1 MTASE
6 QLARA
11 DSRLTE
17 FVDAILAGAAKRAG
31 AALACRVGCT
41 ECCIGPFPIN
51 ALDALR
57 LRRGFERLR
66 SRDPRRAARL
76 RERARRAAAALAPDF
91 PGDSATGLLADD
103 ERARDAF
110 FRRHEALA
118 CPALDP
124 ETGACELH
132 EYRPIS
138 CRTFGPP
145 VRVEGLPLPPC
156 RLCFRGASARR
167 IEACRVEVDCA
178 ALEEPMLPRAE
189 SVAALP
195 GETIIVF
202 ALGGHSVDRRL
213 TVCQTAAPSS
223 GIT

>member
-6 QLARA
+6 PLARG

-17 FVDAILAGAAKRAG
+17 FVDAILAGAAKRSG
-31 AALACRVGCT
+31 AALACRIGCT
-41 ECCIGPFPIN
+41 ECCVGPFPIN

-57 LRRGFERLR
+57 LRRGLAELR
-66 SRDPRRAARL
+66 SRDPRRAARV
-76 RERARRAAAALAPDF
+76 RERAGRATAALTRDF
-91 PGDSATGLLADD
+91 PGDAATGLLADD
-103 ERARDAF
+103 ERARDAY

-124 ETGACELH
+124 ETGARELY

-145 VRVEGLPLPPC
+145 VRVEGVPLPPC

-167 IEACRVEVDCA
+167 IEVCRVEVDCA
-178 ALEEPMLPRAE
+178 ALEEPLLPRAE
-189 SVAALP
+189 TAVGLP
-195 GETIIVF
+195 GETLV
-202 ALGGHSVDRRL
+202 AHSLV
-213 TVCQTAAPSS
+213 
-223 GIT
+223 